1 MRTKT
6 KIKYIKDIKKIGI
19 DYYNFHFDK
28 EFLIYCDICCRPIS
42 HKQKLDLE
50 VIYKNQK
57 RSNSYLQ
64 WKEDIEYKY
73 ANYPHKALIQ
83 FDKYLLL
90 LGRNY
95 ENEIATNSL
104 TLPILLTVLI
114 SQFFYD
120 FVRSFQEKISP
131 LLKDAELIWRLISL
145 GILYIFVILVAYGV
159 GISLIKNTKSLEA
172 QRFIKDYREIIEK
185 MIINKSK

>member
-1 MRTKT
+1 MIYVVDLSDINRNWIWKLFIRIKSVQIRIYSGR
-6 KIKYIKDIKKIGI
+6 KI
-19 DYYNFHFDK
+19 
-28 EFLIYCDICCRPIS
+28 S
-42 HKQKLDLE
+42 
-50 VIYKNQK
+50 
-57 RSNSYLQ
+57 
-64 WKEDIEYKY
+64 
-73 ANYPHKALIQ
+73 NYPHKALIQ
-83 FDKYLLL
+83 FDKYLVL